1 MLCVLIITIHF
12 LINNNSQLFCNNFFQ
27 VLEDVFDTTDL
38 VRSCVQSAVSMLRDE
53 ANSGEFSTKR
63 VENLLTL
70 LDGNH
75 TQG

>member
-1 MLCVLIITIHF
+1 MCTGA
-12 LINNNSQLFCNNFFQ
+12 INYSFQ
-27 VLEDVFDTTDL
+27 ALECLFDTTNL

-70 LDGNH
+70 LDGSY